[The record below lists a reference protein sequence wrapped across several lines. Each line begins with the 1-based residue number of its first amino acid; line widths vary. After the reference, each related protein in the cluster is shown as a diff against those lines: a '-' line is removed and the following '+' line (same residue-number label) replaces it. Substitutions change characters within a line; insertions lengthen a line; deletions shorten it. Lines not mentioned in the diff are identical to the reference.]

1 MAEQK
6 TEQPTQSRLQK
17 TRKEGRFPVSRDF
30 IAALQLATVF
40 IVFLSYIGDL
50 WRGSSVFTSFLF
62 RQAFSSNPL
71 TAERLVQIYNRLIF
85 PGMLSLIR
93 VGGVIVLLVLL
104 IQLGSTGFGL
114 AAGQLA
120 PDVKR
125 LNFFS
130 RAKQL
135 PMENLTSTL
144 RATLLIPAIAY
155 VLLVT
160 LRGEESEISNLA
172 AGGLMAGITHAGSL
186 VRQLLWQLTTIL
198 VILGLVDLFRQ
209 RHKFRSQLKMTK
221 QEIRDEMKETE
232 GNPQMKIRIRRLQR
246 DAARRSMMKAVP
258 KATAIV
264 VNPTHYAVALRY
276 EMDSRSVPA
285 VVAKGKNFLAQLI
298 RERATAYDIPIIENK
313 PLAQALYHSVD
324 VGQEIPPNLYRAVAE
339 VLAHIY
345 RTLNRR

>member
-1 MAEQK
+1 MADQK

-17 TRKEGRFPVSRDF
+17 TKKEGRFPVSRDF
-30 IAALQLATVF
+30 IAALQLAAVF
-40 IVFLSYIGDL
+40 LIFLSYAKDL
-50 WRGSSVFTSFLF
+50 WHGSLVFTSFLF
-62 RQAFSSNPL
+62 RQAFSSNTL

-85 PGMLSLIR
+85 PEMLNLLR
-93 VGGVIVLLVLL
+93 AGGVIIVLVLL
-104 IQLGSTGFGL
+104 IQLGSNGFGL
-114 AAGQLA
+114 AAKQLA
-120 PDVKR
+120 PDIKR

-135 PMENLTSTL
+135 PMENLTSTV
-144 RATLLIPAIAY
+144 RAALLIPAITY
-155 VLLVT
+155 VLLVA
-160 LRGEESEISNLA
+160 LRGEESDLSNLA
-172 AGGLMAGITHAGSL
+172 AGGLMAGVNHAASL
-186 VRQLLWQLTTIL
+186 IKQLLWQLTTI
-198 VILGLVDLFRQ
+198 VVVLGFVDFFRQ

-221 QEIRDEMKETE
+221 QEVRDEMKGTE
-232 GNPQMKIRIRRLQR
+232 GNPQMKVRIRRLQR

-298 RERATAYDIPIIENK
+298 RERATAHDIPIIENK

>member
-6 TEQPTQSRLQK
+6 TEQPTQGRLQK

-40 IVFLSYIGDL
+40 IVFLSYIEDL
-50 WRGSSVFTSFLF
+50 WRGSTVFISFLF

-71 TAERLVQIYNRLIF
+71 TAGRLVQIYDQLIF
-85 PGMLSLIR
+85 PGMLNLLR
-93 VGGVIVLLVLL
+93 VGGMIVLLVLL
-104 IQLGSTGFGL
+104 IQLSSNGFGL
-114 AAGQLA
+114 AVKQLA

-135 PMENLTSTL
+135 PMENLTSTV
-144 RATLLIPAIAY
+144 RAALLIPAIAY
-155 VLLVT
+155 VLLIA

-172 AGGLMAGITHAGSL
+172 AGGLMAGIAHAGSL
-186 VRQLLWQLTTIL
+186 VKQLLWQLTTIL
-198 VILGLVDLFRQ
+198 VVLGLVDLFRQ
-209 RHKFRSQLKMTK
+209 RHKFRSDLKMTK
-221 QEIRDEMKETE
+221 QEVRDEMKETE
-232 GNPQMKIRIRRLQR
+232 GNPQMKVRIRRLQR
-246 DAARRSMMKAVP
+246 EAARRSMMKAVP

-298 RERATAYDIPIIENK
+298 RERATAYDIPVIENK

>member
-6 TEQPTQSRLQK
+6 TEQPTQGRLQK

-30 IAALQLATVF
+30 IVALQLATVF
-40 IVFLSYIGDL
+40 IVFLSYIEDL
-50 WRGSSVFTSFLF
+50 WRGSTVFISFLF

-71 TAERLVQIYNRLIF
+71 TAERLVQIYDQLIF
-85 PGMLSLIR
+85 PGMLNLLR
-93 VGGVIVLLVLL
+93 VGGMIVLLVLL
-104 IQLGSTGFGL
+104 IQLSSNGFGL
-114 AAGQLA
+114 AVKQLA

-125 LNFFS
+125 LNFLS

-135 PMENLTSTL
+135 PMENLTSTV
-144 RATLLIPAIAY
+144 RAALLIPAIAY
-155 VLLVT
+155 VLLIA

-172 AGGLMAGITHAGSL
+172 AGGLMAGIAHAGSL
-186 VRQLLWQLTTIL
+186 VKQLLWQLTTIL
-198 VILGLVDLFRQ
+198 VVLGLVDLFRQ
-209 RHKFRSQLKMTK
+209 RHKFRSDLKMTK
-221 QEIRDEMKETE
+221 QEVRDEMKETE
-232 GNPQMKIRIRRLQR
+232 GNPQMKVRIRRLQR
-246 DAARRSMMKAVP
+246 EAARRSMMKAVP

>member
-1 MAEQK
+1 MVEQK
-6 TEQPTQSRLQK
+6 TEQPTQGRLQK

-30 IAALQLATVF
+30 TAALQLATVF
-40 IVFLSYIGDL
+40 IVFLSYIEDL
-50 WRGSSVFTSFLF
+50 WRGSTVLISFLF

-71 TAERLVQIYNRLIF
+71 TAERLVQIYDRLIF
-85 PGMLSLIR
+85 PGMLNLLR
-93 VGGVIVLLVLL
+93 VGGMIVLLVLL
-104 IQLGSTGFGL
+104 IQLSSNGFGL
-114 AAGQLA
+114 AVKQLA

-135 PMENLTSTL
+135 PMENLTSTV
-144 RATLLIPAIAY
+144 RAALLIPAIAY
-155 VLLVT
+155 VLLIA

-172 AGGLMAGITHAGSL
+172 AGGLMAGIAHAGSL
-186 VRQLLWQLTTIL
+186 VKQLLWQLTTIL
-198 VILGLVDLFRQ
+198 VVLGLVDLFRQ
-209 RHKFRSQLKMTK
+209 RHKFRSDLKMTK
-221 QEIRDEMKETE
+221 QEVRDEMKETE
-232 GNPQMKIRIRRLQR
+232 GNPQMKVRIRRLQR
-246 DAARRSMMKAVP
+246 EAARRSMMKAVP

>member
-6 TEQPTQSRLQK
+6 TEQPTQGRLQK

-40 IVFLSYIGDL
+40 IVFLSYIEDL
-50 WRGSSVFTSFLF
+50 WRGSTVFISFLF

-71 TAERLVQIYNRLIF
+71 TAERLVQIYDQLIF
-85 PGMLSLIR
+85 PGMLNLLR
-93 VGGVIVLLVLL
+93 VGGMIVLLVLL
-104 IQLGSTGFGL
+104 IQLSSNGFGL
-114 AAGQLA
+114 AVKQLA

-125 LNFFS
+125 LNFLS

-135 PMENLTSTL
+135 PMENLTSTV
-144 RATLLIPAIAY
+144 RAALLIPAIAY
-155 VLLVT
+155 VLLIA

-172 AGGLMAGITHAGSL
+172 AGGLMAGIAHAGSL
-186 VRQLLWQLTTIL
+186 VKQLLWQLTTIL
-198 VILGLVDLFRQ
+198 VVLGLVDLFRQ
-209 RHKFRSQLKMTK
+209 RHKFRSDLKMTK
-221 QEIRDEMKETE
+221 QEVRDEMKETE
-232 GNPQMKIRIRRLQR
+232 GNPQMKVRIRRLQR
-246 DAARRSMMKAVP
+246 EAARRSMMKAVP

>member
-6 TEQPTQSRLQK
+6 TEQPTQGRLQK

-40 IVFLSYIGDL
+40 IVFLSYIEDL
-50 WRGSSVFTSFLF
+50 WRGSTVFISFLF

-71 TAERLVQIYNRLIF
+71 TAGRLVQIYDQLIF
-85 PGMLSLIR
+85 PGMLNLLR
-93 VGGVIVLLVLL
+93 VGGMIVLLVLL
-104 IQLGSTGFGL
+104 IQLGSNGFGL
-114 AAGQLA
+114 AVKQLA

-125 LNFFS
+125 LNFLS

-135 PMENLTSTL
+135 PMENLTSTV
-144 RATLLIPAIAY
+144 RAALLIPAIAY
-155 VLLVT
+155 VLLIA

-172 AGGLMAGITHAGSL
+172 AGGLMAGIAHAGSL
-186 VRQLLWQLTTIL
+186 VKQLLWQLTTIL
-198 VILGLVDLFRQ
+198 VVLGLVDLFRQ
-209 RHKFRSQLKMTK
+209 RHKFRSDLKMTK
-221 QEIRDEMKETE
+221 QEVRDEMKETE
-232 GNPQMKIRIRRLQR
+232 GNPQMKVRIRRLQR
-246 DAARRSMMKAVP
+246 EAARRSMMKAVP

>member
-6 TEQPTQSRLQK
+6 TEQPTQGRLQK
-17 TRKEGRFPVSRDF
+17 TKKEGRFPVSRDF

-40 IVFLSYIGDL
+40 IVFLSYIEDL
-50 WRGSSVFTSFLF
+50 WHGSSIFTSFLF
-62 RQAFSSNPL
+62 RQAFSSNRL
-71 TAERLVQIYNRLIF
+71 TAERLVQIYDQLIF
-85 PGMLSLIR
+85 PGLLSLLR

-104 IQLGSTGFGL
+104 IQLGSNGFGL
-114 AAGQLA
+114 AAKQLA

-135 PMENLTSTL
+135 PMEHLTSTL
-144 RATLLIPAIAY
+144 RAALLIPAIAY
-155 VLLVT
+155 VLLIA

-172 AGGLMAGITHAGSL
+172 SGGLMAGITHAGSL
-186 VRQLLWQLTTIL
+186 VKQLLWQLTIIL
-198 VILGLVDLFRQ
+198 VVLGLIDLFRQ
-209 RHKFRSQLKMTK
+209 RHKFRSDLKMTK
-221 QEIRDEMKETE
+221 QEVRDEVKETE
-232 GNPQMKIRIRRLQR
+232 GNPQMKVRIRRLQR

>member
-6 TEQPTQSRLQK
+6 TEQPTQGRLQK

-40 IVFLSYIGDL
+40 IVFLSYIEDL
-50 WRGSSVFTSFLF
+50 WRGSTVFISFLF

-71 TAERLVQIYNRLIF
+71 TAGRLVQIYDQLIF
-85 PGMLSLIR
+85 PGMLNLLR
-93 VGGVIVLLVLL
+93 VGGMIVLLVLL
-104 IQLGSTGFGL
+104 IQLGSNGFGL
-114 AAGQLA
+114 AVKQLA

-135 PMENLTSTL
+135 PMENLTSTV
-144 RATLLIPAIAY
+144 RAALLIPAIAY
-155 VLLVT
+155 VLLIA

-172 AGGLMAGITHAGSL
+172 AGGLMAGIAHAGSL
-186 VRQLLWQLTTIL
+186 VKQLLWQLTTIL
-198 VILGLVDLFRQ
+198 VVLGLVDLFRQ
-209 RHKFRSQLKMTK
+209 RHKFRSDLKMTK
-221 QEIRDEMKETE
+221 QEVRDEMKETE
-232 GNPQMKIRIRRLQR
+232 GNPQMKVRIRRLQR
-246 DAARRSMMKAVP
+246 EAARRSMMKAVP

-298 RERATAYDIPIIENK
+298 RERATAYDIPVIENK

>member
-1 MAEQK
+1 MADQK
-6 TEQPTQSRLQK
+6 TEQPTQGRLQK

-30 IAALQLATVF
+30 IAALQLAAVF
-40 IVFLSYIGDL
+40 IVFLSYIQDL
-50 WRGSSVFTSFLF
+50 WSGSSVFISFLF
-62 RQAFSSNPL
+62 RQAFSSHPL
-71 TAERLVQIYNRLIF
+71 TPERLVQIYSRLVF
-85 PGMLSLIR
+85 PGLLNLLR
-93 VGGVIVLLVLL
+93 VGGLIVLLVLL
-104 IQLGSTGFGL
+104 IQLGSNGFGL
-114 AAGQLA
+114 AVKQLA

-144 RATLLIPAIAY
+144 RAALLIPAIAY
-155 VLLVT
+155 VLLIA

-172 AGGLMAGITHAGSL
+172 AGGLMEGVAHAGSL
-186 VRQLLWQLTTIL
+186 VKQLLWQLTTIL
-198 VILGLVDLFRQ
+198 IVLGLADLFRQ
-209 RHKFRSQLKMTK
+209 RHKFRSDLKMTK
-221 QEIRDEMKETE
+221 QEVRDEVKETE
-232 GNPQMKIRIRRLQR
+232 GNPQMKVRIRRLQR